1 MRQAKMIL
9 DEILSPSY
17 NRVLLIISSIGSHH
31 IMSKHKLIELQLIIE
46 EKIGSLNEE
55 VEIGTNVKL
64 NPLYITDRKDEID
77 FLQWIKRVIHPILNR
92 DIDDHQQLG
101 VTKKRLE
108 MMQIIEFENTLQE
121 RIQELKL
128 KLKDS
133 DNLRESDILINEI
146 DTIEST
152 LGRLMDLKYGDKA
165 RAMYI
170 AEANHDFKRANRIRK
185 RLVKIHDTE
194 DEISAQCSHIKFGWT
209 S

>member
-1 MRQAKMIL
+1 
-9 DEILSPSY
+9 
-17 NRVLLIISSIGSHH
+17 
-31 IMSKHKLIELQLIIE
+31 MSKHKLGEPQKVID
-46 EKIGSLNEE
+46 EKIGSLKEE

-64 NPLYITDRKDEID
+64 NPLYIADRRDEIE
-77 FLQWIKRVIHPILNR
+77 FLQWTTRIIQPILNR

-108 MMQIIEFENTLQE
+108 MMQLIEFENTLQE

-133 DNLRESDILINEI
+133 DDLRESDILINEW
-146 DTIEST
+146 DTLESI

-165 RAMYI
+165 RAIEI
-170 AEANHDFKRANRIRK
+170 AEANHDFKQANRIRK
-185 RLVKIHDTE
+185 QFVKMHDTE
-194 DEISAQCSHIKFGWT
+194 DEIRAQCSHTKLKLT

>member
-1 MRQAKMIL
+1 
-9 DEILSPSY
+9 
-17 NRVLLIISSIGSHH
+17 
-31 IMSKHKLIELQLIIE
+31 MSKHKLIELQKVID

-64 NPLYITDRKDEID
+64 NPLYIADRKDEIE
-77 FLQWIKRVIHPILNR
+77 FLQWIKRVIQPILNR

-108 MMQIIEFENTLQE
+108 MMQIIKFENTLQE

-133 DNLRESDILINEI
+133 DDLHESDILINEI

-152 LGRLMDLKYGDKA
+152 LGRLMDLKYDEKA
-165 RAMYI
+165 QAI
-170 AEANHDFKRANRIRK
+170 EISEANHDFKRASRIRK
-185 RLVKIHDTE
+185 QFVKMYDTE
-194 DEISAQCSHIKFGWT
+194 EEIRAQCSKTESKWT